1 MSDVLDALRA
11 ARVPAWSAPAPI
23 AKFYSYKTVEEI
35 TGLCRQTIWRMT
47 RESMFP
53 KPVPLS
59 RQRVGF
65 PRDAVDA
72 WVEDRSKP
80 AAE

>member
-1 MSDVLDALRA
+1 MSDVLEAPGVPPL
-11 ARVPAWSAPAPI
+11 AR
-23 AKFYSYKTVEEI
+23 FYSYRSVAEV

-59 RQRVGF
+59 RKRVGF
-65 PRDAVDA
+65 PREAVDE
-72 WVEDRSKP
+72 WVRTRSEP